1 MSGTAPAVSVVVCAY
16 TQRRWGDLQDA
27 VESVIAQSVPAE
39 VVVVID
45 HEPELLRMAT
55 ERWADEPVVSVIPND
70 GPQGLSGGRNT
81 GMGAVSGSVVA
92 FLDDDATAEPGWLAR
107 LVEPFVDDDVIA
119 VGGTAVPV
127 WPAGAKSSM
136 YPPELLWIV
145 GCSHKGLPETMTEVR
160 NVIGC
165 SMAFR
170 LAPVLAAGGFDV
182 DTGRVGSVPLGCEE
196 TELCIRLRQQDPA
209 ARILIDPQAVVM
221 HRVSADR
228 ATWSYVRSRGYH
240 EGISKA
246 ILGRKLGR
254 GDALS
259 SETAYAKEV
268 LPAALLRELTQ
279 IGRGGATRIAAIAL
293 MTVSTAIGF
302 ARAAKA
308 TPKPATH
315 TVAAPD
321 ATPAGPER
329 SAGAAPRLP
338 AEDDARDGAVTR

>member
-1 MSGTAPAVSVVVCAY
+1 VTPATPAVSVVVCAY

-27 VESVIAQSVPAE
+27 VESVRAQSVASE
-39 VVVVID
+39 IVVVID
-45 HEPELLRMAT
+45 HEPELLRMSA
-55 ERWADEPVVSVIPND
+55 ERWPDLVVIPND

-81 GMGAVSGSVVA
+81 GMAAASGAIVA
-92 FLDDDATAEPGWLAR
+92 FLDDDATAEPGWLQR
-107 LVEPFVDDDVIA
+107 LVDPFADPAVIA

-127 WPAGAKSSM
+127 WPEGARSSM

-145 GCSHKGLPETMTEVR
+145 GCSHKGLPEAPAEVR

-170 LAPVLAAGGFDV
+170 LAPVLAAGGFDT
-182 DTGRVGSVPLGCEE
+182 DTGRVGTVPLGCEE
-196 TELCIRLRQQDPA
+196 TELCIRLRQRDPGAKILLDPA
-209 ARILIDPQAVVM
+209 AVVL

-259 SETAYAKEV
+259 SESAYARKV
-268 LPAALLRELTQ
+268 LPAALVREVTQ
-279 IGRGGATRIAAIAL
+279 IGRGGATRIGAIAL
-293 MTVSTAIGF
+293 MTVSTVIGF
-302 ARAAKA
+302 ARAARA
-308 TPKPATH
+308 TPKSAQPVADV
-315 TVAAPD
+315 TVVPVTADGGAEPSLQAA
-321 ATPAGPER
+321 AGPTE
-329 SAGAAPRLP
+329 
-338 AEDDARDGAVTR
+338 ARQEAVS

>member
-1 MSGTAPAVSVVVCAY
+1 MTSWNPAVSVVVCAY

-27 VESVIAQSVPAE
+27 VESVRAQSVAAE
-39 VVVVID
+39 VIVVID
-45 HEPELLRMAT
+45 HEPELLRMSA
-55 ERWADEPVVSVIPND
+55 ERWPDLTVIPND

-81 GMGAVSGSVVA
+81 GMAAASGDVVA
-92 FLDDDATAEPGWLAR
+92 FLDDDATAEPGWLQR
-107 LVEPFVDDDVIA
+107 LVEPFVDPSVIA

-127 WPAGAKSSM
+127 WPVGAKSAM

-145 GCSHKGLPETMTEVR
+145 GCSHRGLPEEPAEVR

-182 DTGRVGSVPLGCEE
+182 DTGRVGTVPLGCEE
-196 TELCIRLRQQDPA
+196 TELCIRLRQRDPS
-209 ARILIDPQAVVM
+209 ARILLDPRAVVL
-221 HRVSADR
+221 HRISADR

-259 SETAYAKEV
+259 SESAYARKV
-268 LPAALLRELTQ
+268 LPVALVREASQ

-293 MTVSTAIGF
+293 MTVSTVIGF
-302 ARAAKA
+302 ARAARA
-308 TPKPATH
+308 TPKSAIAAGTAT
-315 TVAAPD
+315 TVVTRP
-321 ATPAGPER
+321 TV
-329 SAGAAPRLP
+329 
-338 AEDDARDGAVTR
+338 DARGEGTP